1 MNIVMEGPYC
11 GWLKVFRINDIDADI
26 EDFGEC
32 YDDDKYSAPDYGCG
46 NMRFHQYD
54 EPSVETLNKYNI
66 NITEWEEICDK
77 LDTKLYVGRCADC
90 E

>member
-1 MNIVMEGPYC
+1 MFVEMERPYC
-11 GWLKVFRINDIDADI
+11 TCLEVFRINDIEADI

-46 NMRFHQYD
+46 NMRFHRYD
-54 EPSVETLNKYNI
+54 EPSLEVLNKYNI
-66 NITEWEEICDK
+66 NTIEWETICDQ
-77 LDTKLYVGRCADC
+77 LDNKLYWGRCALC